1 LSKQPRNKDGTFGV
15 IHGAQSSGIRKR
27 FSDKRTA
34 EGKELEQVMGAIVE
48 DFGGLDALSGHQMGL
63 LMIIQEKLMVVL
75 PIKKWLESQLGDLVD
90 KDSKLPPVLERSYL
104 HWLNGLEQTL
114 NKLYSTMDKKKGL
127 SPEEWRKSVLRVE

>member
-48 DFGGLDALSGHQMGL
+48 DFGGLEQLSGHQMSL
-63 LMIIQEKLMVVL
+63 LMIIQEKLMVIL
-75 PIKKWLESQLGDLVD
+75 PVKKWLEEQLGNLVD
-90 KDSKLPPVLERSYL
+90 KENKLPPVLERSYL
-104 HWLNGLEQTL
+104 QWLNGLEQTL
-114 NKLYSTMDKKKGL
+114 NKLYSTMERKKGL
-127 SPEEWRKSVLRVE
+127 TPEEWRKSVLRVD